1 MPFFEN
7 FVPGKLGLRENM
19 WCLIKGFSELIQY
32 VAGKNLGHGTVGKYE
47 KVRSWFF
54 LQVAGDSLKFPRPF
68 GKLLFLFFIF
78 FYTSQR

>member
-1 MPFFEN
+1 
-7 FVPGKLGLRENM
+7 M

-32 VAGKNLGHGTVGKYE
+32 VGRKKPGHETTGKFEEVG
-47 KVRSWFF
+47 SWLFP
-54 LQVAGDSLKFPRPF
+54 QVAGDSLKFPRPF

>member
-1 MPFFEN
+1 
-7 FVPGKLGLRENM
+7 M

-32 VAGKNLGHGTVGKYE
+32 VGRKNPGHETAEKFE
-47 KVRSWFF
+47 KVGSWFF